1 MKEKH
6 PVRDHCMT
14 ESADAFSSPEEVA
27 RYCGVSLQTVISWL
41 QKGRLRKTEGDQG
54 PLIRTEDLV
63 NFMHQNHLAIPAEL
77 LSESSNTASHQNL
90 RILVVDEDKPTAN
103 AIERVFR
110 NMGLEV
116 VQVNNGFDASVTYI
130 RRKPDLMTLDLKLE
144 GMGGIELI
152 EHLRATQTHR
162 AKILVISD
170 SMPSLMAKAKAAGA
184 DAVLAKPF
192 DNDSLRRAVR
202 ILLNVEQGQ

>member
-1 MKEKH
+1 MNNSEA
-6 PVRDHCMT
+6 RYL
-14 ESADAFSSPEEVA
+14 SLEEVA
-27 RYCGVSLQTVISWL
+27 LYCGVSLQTATNWL
-41 QKGRLRKTEGDQG
+41 YRGILKADEG
-54 PLIRTEDLV
+54 TAVKAHDLV
-63 NFMHQNHLAIPAEL
+63 HFMHQNHLAIPAEL
-77 LSESSNTASHQNL
+77 LSDSTTNHPNSSP
-90 RILVVDEDKPTAN
+90 RVLVVDEDKPTAI

-116 VQVNNGFDASVTYI
+116 MQVNNGFDASVTYI
-130 RRKPDLMTLDLKLE
+130 RRKPDLMTLDLKLD
-144 GMGGIELI
+144 GMGGVELI
-152 EHLRATQTHR
+152 EHIRTTQTHK

-202 ILLNVEQGQ
+202 ILLNLEQG

>member
-1 MKEKH
+1 
-6 PVRDHCMT
+6 MT
-14 ESADAFSSPEEVA
+14 EPADAFSSPEEVA

>member
-1 MKEKH
+1 
-6 PVRDHCMT
+6 MT
-14 ESADAFSSPEEVA
+14 DSADTFSTPEEVA
-27 RYCGVSLQTVISWL
+27 RYCGVSLQTVVSWL
-41 QKGRLRKTEGDQG
+41 QKGRLHQIHGEEG
-54 PLIRTEDLV
+54 PLIRVDDLV

-77 LSESSNTASHQNL
+77 LSGSASAANQPNL

-110 NMGLEV
+110 NMGLDV
-116 VQVNNGFDASVTYI
+116 IQVNNGFDAGITYI
-130 RRKPDLMTLDLKLE
+130 RRKPDLMTLDLKLD

-152 EHLRATQTHR
+152 EHIRATQTHK

-170 SMPSLMAKAKAAGA
+170 SMPSLMTKAKAAGA

-192 DNDSLRRAVR
+192 DNDSLRRTVR
-202 ILLNVEQGQ
+202 ILLGQT

>member
-1 MKEKH
+1 
-6 PVRDHCMT
+6 MT
-14 ESADAFSSPEEVA
+14 EPADAFSSPEEVA

-184 DAVLAKPF
+184 DAVLSKPF

-202 ILLNVEQGQ
+202 ILLNVEQG

>member
-14 ESADAFSSPEEVA
+14 EPADAFSSPEEVA

-184 DAVLAKPF
+184 DAVLSKPF

-202 ILLNVEQGQ
+202 ILLNVEQG